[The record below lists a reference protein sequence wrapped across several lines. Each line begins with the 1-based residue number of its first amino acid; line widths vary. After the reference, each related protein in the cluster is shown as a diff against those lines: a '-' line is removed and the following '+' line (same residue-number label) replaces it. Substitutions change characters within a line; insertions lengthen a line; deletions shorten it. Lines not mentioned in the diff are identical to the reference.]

1 MGSLI
6 AGQLFAGLVSGAILV
21 LLALGLALIFGH
33 LRLVNFAHGSFYML
47 GAYVGYETM
56 RRGGNFWVA
65 LVVVPVVLGLLG
77 VVIERTLVKRL
88 YGRTLQDLLLLTYGM
103 SFVMIELVKITYG
116 ASGIPFD
123 VPEALRGAQRIGDAV
138 FPNYLLFTAVAA
150 AATVGLIY
158 LLLERT
164 DTGLIIRAG
173 SKDDVMVKALG
184 IDFDRTRT
192 LVFSVG
198 VALAGFA
205 GLLVAPRMG
214 VSPDMGFA
222 VMIFA
227 LVTVV
232 VGGLGSFWGAV
243 LGGLLIGTVQTLTAV
258 LVPEL
263 SRLVVFVLMGVVVFL
278 RPSGLM
284 GTD

>member
-1 MGSLI
+1 
-6 AGQLFAGLVSGAILV
+6 
-21 LLALGLALIFGH
+21 
-33 LRLVNFAHGSFYML
+33 
-47 GAYVGYETM
+47 
-56 RRGGNFWVA
+56 
-65 LVVVPVVLGLLG
+65 
-77 VVIERTLVKRL
+77 
-88 YGRTLQDLLLLTYGM
+88 
-103 SFVMIELVKITYG
+103 
-116 ASGIPFD
+116 
-123 VPEALRGAQRIGDAV
+123 
-138 FPNYLLFTAVAA
+138 
-150 AATVGLIY
+150 
-158 LLLERT
+158 
-164 DTGLIIRAG
+164 
-173 SKDDVMVKALG
+173 MVKALG